1 MNQEIISKLEQLEEK
16 IQKLQIE
23 NFEYR
28 QKISNFEILL
38 KRKNDSLEH
47 CEEEKQKLKRQ
58 MNQLKVGK
66 AFAGNAENNE
76 EAKLK
81 IDSLI
86 KEINLCITALKE

>member
-1 MNQEIISKLEQLEEK
+1 MNQEIILKLEQLEEK
-16 IQKLQIE
+16 IQKLRIE

-28 QKISNFEILL
+28 QKISNFEQLIKQKTGQLS
-38 KRKNDSLEH
+38 RY
-47 CEEEKQKLKRQ
+47 EEEINQLKGQ

-66 AFAGNAENNE
+66 AFAGNAENNK

-86 KEINLCITALKE
+86 KEINLCIAALKD